1 MSTPIVDARTP
12 QYVLMEGKER
22 IGPKVASLHGGVACS
37 AIYGFSDKQP
47 YEAFCS
53 HSSLALTPYP
63 LVKFYLQSQVDEGG
77 ESLKLVVL
85 DAVESDSDVL
95 YAITMQGALDAHKCG
110 SKSVAIAYRL
120 VFDSVATEYRVL
132 ESTPD

>member
-22 IGPKVASLHGGVACS
+22 IGPKVASLQDGVVCS

-63 LVKFYLQSQVDEGG
+63 LVRFYLQSQVDE
-77 ESLKLVVL
+77 EDERLKLVVL
-85 DAVESDSDVL
+85 DAAQSDSDVVF
-95 YAITMQGALDAHKCG
+95 AITVQGALDAHKSG
-110 SKSVAIAYRL
+110 SKSVPIAYRL
-120 VFDSVATEYRVL
+120 VFDSDTSEYRVL
-132 ESTPD
+132 ESVLD